1 MPDIEGALPIILLM
15 IFLWVRSI
23 GSAMKKNR
31 QRQEQALERAGAE
44 PELEAESGF
53 GAEPA
58 RVQATDPA
66 GAEAARPTLREQ
78 LRDMGRQLEQQMQ
91 QAAEEGRPG
100 SLVGHVEPE
109 EVPATPP
116 FLRPTAAVPP
126 RTPSPAPAAAVPRTA
141 RTPGR
146 RTPPPMSPIAG
157 AQSPSAG
164 AGRKAPLERLER
176 YPALARAVILSEILG
191 TPPGLTD
198 REGPPAP
205 RG

>member
-1 MPDIEGALPIILLM
+1 MPDLEGALPIILLM

-23 GSAMKKNR
+23 GAAMKKNR
-31 QRQEQALERAGAE
+31 QRQEQALEQAGAE
-44 PELEAESGF
+44 PGF
-53 GAEPA
+53 EAEPA

-66 GAEAARPTLREQ
+66 GAEAPPPGTRPTLREQ

-100 SLVGHVEPE
+100 SLVGHLEPE
-109 EVPATPP
+109 QAPETPP
-116 FLRPTAAVPP
+116 FLRPSTPVPAP
-126 RTPSPAPAAAVPRTA
+126 QPSPAPAAAVPRTA

-164 AGRKAPLERLER
+164 AGRNDPLERLDR
-176 YPALARAVILSEILG
+176 YPSLARAVILSEILG

>member
-1 MPDIEGALPIILLM
+1 MPDLEGALPIILLM

-23 GSAMKKNR
+23 GGAMKKNR
-31 QRQEQALERAGAE
+31 QRQAQALEQAGAE
-44 PELEAESGF
+44 PGF
-53 GAEPA
+53 EAEPA

-66 GAEAARPTLREQ
+66 GAEAPPPGTRPTLREQ

-100 SLVGHVEPE
+100 SLVGHVESEEAPE
-109 EVPATPP
+109 TPP
-116 FLRPTAAVPP
+116 FLRPTPAVPP
-126 RTPSPAPAAAVPRTA
+126 RTPSPAPVAAPRTA

-164 AGRKAPLERLER
+164 AGRNDPLERLER